1 MSKKLTIEELRK
13 AQDLQAELLGMLSAK
28 VGDKASWTVE
38 VTTMNLTDIHHEL
51 AKVTVII
58 DNKIMDAVFTDWA
71 GERTPDN
78 LKANFTAYI
87 DENFNTSIQ

>member
-1 MSKKLTIEELRK
+1 MRKKLTIEELRK

-28 VGDKASWTVE
+28 VGDKGDWSVE
-38 VTTMNLTDIHHEL
+38 MSALNLPDINVEF

-58 DNKIMDAVFTDWA
+58 DYKVMDAVFTDWA

-78 LKANFTAYI
+78 LKAKLSEYLNKY
-87 DENFNTSIQ
+87 Q